1 MSSDDSDADVERKLA
16 IHFILLMGLV
26 SLLGDITYEGARS
39 VIGPYLAILGAS
51 AVIVSSI
58 SGLGDFIAYALRLV
72 SGYVADRTEM
82 YWPLTLLGYG
92 LILSIPFLA
101 FADYWPLAVLFIILE
116 RLGKAI
122 RSPARDAMLSHAT
135 KKVGRGWG
143 FAVHEMM
150 DQIGAIIGPMVFFL
164 VFMFG
169 GGYHEGFIILFI
181 PAILVLVALSLA
193 RMRVPSPVKLEEKP
207 SEEISKER
215 KEEKLPRVF
224 WLYTLFILV
233 SISGFSN
240 FQLVSYHF
248 KFRSVVP
255 EDQIP
260 LLYAL
265 AMGVDAIAALF
276 VGKMYDKIGLSS
288 LFMAPL
294 FTLFIPLVVFS
305 QDYVL
310 AVFGVL
316 LWGITMA
323 IHETVMRAAIAD
335 ITPIRRRG
343 SAYGIFNAA
352 YGLSWFVG
360 GFLIG
365 MLYEISIDYLKVFV
379 ILMEVV
385 SVFIL
390 FLVRKASYES

>member
-1 MSSDDSDADVERKLA
+1 MSSDEGSDVERRLA
-16 IHFILLMGLV
+16 MHFILLMGLV

-39 VIGPYLAILGAS
+39 VIGPYLATLGAT

-58 SGLGDFIAYALRLV
+58 SGLGDFIAYALRLI

-101 FADYWPLAVLFIILE
+101 FTDYWPLAVLFIILE

-122 RSPARDAMLSHAT
+122 RSPARDAILSHAT

-143 FAVHEMM
+143 FAIHEMM
-150 DQIGAIIGPMVFFL
+150 DQVGAIIGPMVFFS
-164 VFMFG
+164 VFMLG
-169 GGYHEGFIILFI
+169 GGYRESFLILFI
-181 PAILVLVALSLA
+181 PATLVLVALSLA
-193 RMRVPSPVKLEEKP
+193 RMKVPAPVKLEERV
-207 SEEISKER
+207 SEETSKEGER
-215 KEEKLPRVF
+215 LPKVF

-233 SISGFSN
+233 SISGFAN
-240 FQLVSYHF
+240 FQLISYHF

-255 EDQIP
+255 EGQIP

-265 AMGVDAIAALF
+265 AMGIDAIAALF
-276 VGKMYDKIGLSS
+276 VGKMYDKVGLNS

-294 FTLFIPLVVFS
+294 LTLLIPLVVFS

-310 AVFGVL
+310 AVLGVL
-316 LWGITMA
+316 VWGITMG

-352 YGLSWFVG
+352 YGFSWFVG
-360 GFLIG
+360 GSLIG
-365 MLYEISIDYLKVFV
+365 ILYEVSIDYLKVFI
-379 ILMEVV
+379 ILMEIV

-390 FLVRKASYES
+390 FMVRKSSYEG